1 MRQLFLHV
9 GLHKTGT
16 SYLQR
21 LLLQNRGLFAEAGLG
36 LGPYQ
41 NLVTGSHHP
50 ILEALDRPGGP
61 EAVFARAAEAPGA
74 RLLISSE
81 GLSHEIH
88 EKPGYLEAL
97 HAAASRHFEPHLVIF
112 LRRQDVLKES
122 VYAEAV
128 KGWLEASIQEDD
140 HYPYDHAARIDRLEA
155 VFGPERVH
163 VALYRDPGPNDILG
177 DLLAATGTEIDRGR
191 LKPVPPQNVSTH
203 RRNSLFLGQMP
214 KPRNAESD
222 AADRIAPHFIARV
235 LASSEAIADDG
246 VRYLLSPR
254 ERHALVAAHVEGN
267 RALVARRGLADP
279 GAFVALPDPDAPWTP
294 PAPISAAEV
303 AAVWRECRA
312 ACFRSRRNPFAAARM
327 AARVARLIRPV
338 ARRIARE
345 GAAGAARGVEKSPH
359 DRYEVVR
366 PE

>member
-1 MRQLFLHV
+1 MRRLYLHI

-21 LLLQNRGLFAEAGLG
+21 LLLQNRGLFADAGLG

-41 NLVTGSHHP
+41 NPVTGSHHP
-50 ILEALDRPGGP
+50 ILDQLVRPGGP
-61 EAVFARAAEAPGA
+61 EAVFARAAAAPGD

-81 GLSHEIH
+81 GLSHEIE
-88 EKPGYLEAL
+88 EKPGYLQAVY
-97 HAAASRHFEPHLVIF
+97 AAAARHFEPHIVIF
-112 LRRQDVLKES
+112 LRRQDMLKES

-128 KGWLEASIQEDD
+128 KGWLQASIHEDD
-140 HYPYDHAARIDRLEA
+140 HYPYDHAARIARIEA
-155 VFGPERVH
+155 VFGIDRVH

-177 DLLAATGTEIDRGR
+177 DLLAATDTVIDRTG
-191 LKPVPPQNVSTH
+191 LKEVPPQNVSMH

-214 KPRNAESD
+214 KPKHAELD
-222 AADRIAPHFIARV
+222 AQDRIAPHFISRV
-235 LASSEAIADDG
+235 LATSPAIADDG

-254 ERHALVAAHVEGN
+254 ERHDLVAGYLDGN
-267 RALVARRGLADP
+267 RALVARRGIADAR
-279 GAFVALPDPDAPWTP
+279 AFVALPDLDAPWTP
-294 PAPISAAEV
+294 PAPITAAEV

-327 AARVARLIRPV
+327 AARVAQLIRPV

-345 GAAGAARGVEKSPH
+345 SASPAARGVEKSVR